1 MEEKEHNHTAL
12 RLQELN
18 DSDFEIADDQPD
30 IINWLIVDVNG
41 DEIGEVEDVI
51 FDLESRKV
59 LYIVSL
65 IDNDNEEGF
74 KRVLIP
80 IGVVDFNE
88 AEDEVVMSESV
99 ADLIDTLP
107 VYKPG
112 TVISPAEE
120 LAIRF
125 AFLGNDALIQEG
137 DQNYQ
142 AHPEDFYSHHH
153 FSTEKYKKRNP

>member
-142 AHPEDFYSHHH
+142 AHSEDFYSHHH
-153 FSTEKYKKRNP
+153 FATEKYKKRNP